1 MISQQSIES
10 KRYKNETENS
20 AYFYEVIP
28 SVMKRLLY
36 SCNTDNNFVHT
47 DLVTLNIL
55 TKYFITIRYNLNKIL
70 LS

>member
-1 MISQQSIES
+1 MICTIES
-10 KRYKNETENS
+10 DGWERSGLNMPKQNL
-20 AYFYEVIP
+20 I
-28 SVMKRLLY
+28 
-36 SCNTDNNFVHT
+36 T

>member
-1 MISQQSIES
+1 MTSHNPGEQ
-10 KRYKNETENS
+10 
-20 AYFYEVIP
+20 
-28 SVMKRLLY
+28 Y
-36 SCNTDNNFVHT
+36 SPMGNDAFCQYS

>member
-1 MISQQSIES
+1 MVKNNIEKLKTDFGGLY
-10 KRYKNETENS
+10 KRKPIY
-20 AYFYEVIP
+20 
-28 SVMKRLLY
+28 
-36 SCNTDNNFVHT
+36 T